1 MKSDSELRSDIDTEL
16 EWEPR
21 IDHRRLGVSVLDGI
35 VTLTGD
41 VASFSENWHVERT
54 VESVA
59 GVLGV
64 ANELTVRVESER
76 SDTDI
81 AESATEGL
89 RWNVAVPSDHIKVE
103 VAKGWLNLH
112 GEVDRDYQ
120 RRAAEASVRHLR
132 GVTGLS
138 NMITIKPQ
146 VHAADL
152 QNKIEEAFQRG
163 ALVDAKRI
171 AIQAG
176 NGVVTMQGTVRSIR
190 ERHDAEKVAW
200 AAPGVHQV
208 HNHLKV
214 VTDPRGQSD

>member
-1 MKSDSELRSDIDTEL
+1 MKSDSKLRSDIEKEL

-21 IDHRRLGVSVLDGI
+21 IDERRLGVSVVDGI

-54 VESVA
+54 VERVA

-76 SDTDI
+76 SDADI

-89 RWNVAVPSDHIKVE
+89 RWNVAVPSDCIKVE
-103 VAKGWLNLH
+103 VVKGWLSLH
-112 GEVDRDYQ
+112 GEVDWDYQ
-120 RRAAEASVRHLR
+120 RRAAEDSVRHLR

-138 NMITIKPQ
+138 NLITIKPR
-146 VHAADL
+146 VDAADL

-171 AIQAG
+171 AVQAG

-190 ERHDAEKVAW
+190 ERNDAEAAAW
-200 AAPGVHQV
+200 AAPGVHRV

-214 VTDPRGQSD
+214 VADPLGQSD

>member
-1 MKSDSELRSDIDTEL
+1 MKSDSELRSDVEKEL

-21 IDHRRLGVSVLDGI
+21 IDERRLGVSVLDGI

-41 VASFSENWHVERT
+41 GASYSENWHVERT
-54 VESVA
+54 VERVA

-81 AESATEGL
+81 AQAATEAL

-103 VAKGWLNLH
+103 VAKGWLSLH

-132 GVTGLS
+132 GLTGLS

-146 VHAADL
+146 VDAADL
-152 QNKIEEAFQRG
+152 QNKIEDAFQRG

-171 AIQAG
+171 TIQAA

-190 ERHDAEKVAW
+190 ERRDAEKAAW
-200 AAPGVHQV
+200 AAPGVHKV

-214 VTDPRGQSD
+214 VTDPHGQGA